1 MKKILLSIVF
11 FNIIATSVVAVPKNN
26 TEILVSRV
34 CPLFKQGKT
43 AMEVVQSIYQAK
55 RAGNLYEDNKQKKF
69 DMDYSILIVLAAVDN
84 HCPQYK
90 NLVKGL

>member
-1 MKKILLSIVF
+1 
-11 FNIIATSVVAVPKNN
+11 
-26 TEILVSRV
+26 
-34 CPLFKQGKT
+34 LFKQGKT

-84 HCPQYK
+84 HCLNIKTWSKVYK
-90 NLVKGL
+90 SS